1 MNYKAIAVE
10 RSGAFVNELWRKT
23 GHQYVTRTYTLGEH
37 HLVIRD
43 VSTGKDVTT
52 FSGSRWRDVLEGVRD
67 GWNAYCAVRDA

>member
-1 MNYKAIAVE
+1 MDFKALA
-10 RSGAFVNELWRKT
+10 RDRACSFVNELWRKT
-23 GHQYVTRTYTLGEH
+23 GHEYDVRTYTLGEH